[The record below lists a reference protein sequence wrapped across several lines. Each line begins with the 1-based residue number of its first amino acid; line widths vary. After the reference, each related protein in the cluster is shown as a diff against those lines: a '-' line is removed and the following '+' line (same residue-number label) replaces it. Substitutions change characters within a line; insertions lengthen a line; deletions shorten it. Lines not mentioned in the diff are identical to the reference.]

1 MKQTVKVLFENANA
15 VPVGAELEVEGVT
28 EDGVYALHVVNGQ
41 AVYVRTGDLPPAPV
55 VEFTVTF
62 DSDGGSAVSAETV
75 EEGELATEPAD
86 PTKADNTFLGWFLG
100 ETEYNF
106 ATPVTGNITL
116 LAHWQAA

>member
-41 AVYVRTGDLPPAPV
+41 AVYVRTGDLPV
-55 VEFTVTF
+55 VEYTVTF
-62 DSDGGSAVSAETV
+62 DSDGGSVVSAQTV
-75 EEGELATEPAD
+75 ESGQPATEPTD
-86 PTKADNTFLGWFLG
+86 PTKAGNIFVGWFLG

-116 LAHWQAA
+116 LAHWQVA